1 MRKRHVCDWK
11 RGEAVI
17 RDYDIE
23 LVAGR
28 SKGLSEAISDATKH
42 ALPDWLAHRISV
54 LKADADGVARDI
66 DKHRKELM
74 NCSQTTK

>member
-1 MRKRHVCDWK
+1 M
-11 RGEAVI
+11 I

-23 LVAGR
+23 LVAER
-28 SKGLSEAISDATKH
+28 SKMLSEAISDASKH
-42 ALPDWLAHRISV
+42 NLPDWMAHRLSV

-66 DKHRKELM
+66 DKHKGEIM